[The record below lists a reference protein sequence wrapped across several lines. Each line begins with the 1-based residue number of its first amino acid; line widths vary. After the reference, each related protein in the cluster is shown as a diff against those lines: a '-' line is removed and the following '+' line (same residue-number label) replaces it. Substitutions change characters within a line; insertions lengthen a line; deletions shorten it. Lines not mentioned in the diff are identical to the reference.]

1 MNLLKDDTM
10 IDYHK
15 LTPEQEEE
23 MIRSEFNA
31 LLRDYAATAHKQ
43 KVEIITK
50 AFEFANKAHKGARRR
65 SGEPYIMHPIA
76 VARIVVNEIGLG
88 STSICSALLH
98 DVVEDTDYTCEDI
111 EELFGPKIASIV
123 NGLTKIS
130 GGIFGDKASAQ
141 AENFRKL
148 ILTIPEDVRVILI
161 KMADRLHNMRT
172 LGSMPPAK
180 QLKITGETQYIYAP
194 LAQRLGFFLIK
205 TELENLSFKFE
216 QPAIY
221 DELEK
226 KLMQASPMLE
236 DSFQI
241 FIRPIQKLLDSYGYQ
256 YEILKRIKSPYSI
269 FKKMQTKHIP
279 FEEVYDLLAVRII
292 LKPKPTE
299 DEKANCWV
307 TYSAITSIYKPHPDR
322 TRDWITTP
330 KTNGYEAL
338 HVTVMGPGGNWI
350 EVQIRSERMNEI
362 AERGIAA
369 HWKYKTGEHSESD
382 LDEWFKSV
390 KDMLDTSDFCN
401 AIEFMDTFKLNLY
414 STEIYVFTPKGDIRK
429 LPAKS
434 TALDFAFYLHTDI
447 GLHCIGAKVDHK
459 LVPLSHELQSGDQV
473 EILTSKNQ
481 HPQLDWI
488 DITTT
493 AKAKAILRSY
503 LRKEI
508 NANIKNGQV
517 MVEEA
522 LAKLHKAPTAET
534 LQVLLDHFKYNNAN
548 DMYMALSKG
557 TINLDDIGQLY
568 APQQTNKW
576 MRIWK
581 LQFGK
586 SKKEES
592 SSGTAPQQIDKKKV
606 IHITDAD
613 IGSGYKI
620 ADCCQPI
627 PGDPVLGFIDESGQV
642 IVHKRDCPVAQ
653 KLQSS
658 YGNRILSADWE
669 TKKVLSFLTTISISG
684 IDQTGLLKQI
694 VTIISDDY
702 SISIKNINFETKDGV
717 FEGTLSIYVY
727 STEDINNL
735 CNNLLKIKALKTVK
749 RIN

>member
-1 MNLLKDDTM
+1 M

-307 TYSAITSIYKPHPDR
+307 AYSAITSIYKPHPDR

-613 IGSGYKI
+613 IGSGYRI

-694 VTIISDDY
+694 VTVISDDY